1 MKIKKISFAILL
13 LFFPLSGCGIT
24 SGTDKGDSQ
33 TERITERVL
42 SIDEYPLTS
51 YFQYETLDL
60 SGLVVKAFSYSGESL
75 IGEGEIVQDYLI
87 SDEEGNIL
95 KDGYRLKETGDFP
108 LTISKDG
115 YTSCTLSISV
125 YPSSDFHQ
133 TLEIT
138 SRPKTSYYIGESFSS
153 DGLRLT
159 RKTTRRTEEGKKNY
173 AFTQEDYQRTI
184 DGQDANGYVFQDYK
198 RHTLEISAQGLE
210 DILSVNLSLSATNKG
225 NQFNLNNY
233 PDDSVPYETSN
244 GQRKLSISNSAK
256 NDTGT
261 NRKTLYGSDEVKL
274 KYTRSD
280 YSRHDVSGW
289 HYRPSTGNI
298 PLLVIPI
305 VRDGYESQATD
316 ETWER
321 INTCFFGDSKD
332 TTFESL
338 RSYYYKSSFGKLNLT
353 GGVTGYVSASTL
365 DPNRNT
371 DNLTATDTASLA
383 QLAFTWARNT
393 YNLNATDFDTDK
405 DGTIDGRWII
415 YIHDIDMGG
424 DGTYWGFTSTT
435 QKVGTKENPLVNSY
449 GWAGAQFL
457 DEYCFTY
464 QHQDINDAH
473 VLIHETGHRMGLR
486 DYYSYGSSSYSP
498 LGGHDRRDHNVFD
511 QNPYSKRLLGW
522 ITPNV
527 VVGNVSTVTLN
538 TSSSEKD
545 SVLVIPDDDYTP
557 EFDRDGKLLFNP
569 FDEYLLVD
577 CFANQNRNK
586 YGWDIYQREALS
598 SQGGRVYHVDSRLQD
613 VKTKAL
619 VSDSSTLL
627 DSPESANADRPISN
641 SDSGM
646 RAEVAYGLPSSA
658 NAYDEIRL
666 ISGWRSGTRYLDHA
680 LSSYNSFADKDLFT
694 TGSTF
699 EISSFPNQFN
709 GKKFNSGKSCSYK
722 VSFTQIPQL

>member
-13 LFFPLSGCGIT
+13 LFFPLSGCGIA
-24 SGTDKGDSQ
+24 SGTDKGVSQ
-33 TERITERVL
+33 TEKISERVL

-51 YFQYETLDL
+51 YYQYETLDL
-60 SGLVVKAFSYSGESL
+60 SGLVVKAFSYSGDRL
-75 IGEGEIVQDYLI
+75 IGEGEIVDDYLI

-138 SRPKTSYYIGESFSS
+138 SRPKTSYFIGESFSS

-173 AFTQEDYQRTI
+173 SFTQEDYQRTI

-198 RHTLEISAQGLE
+198 RHTLELSAQGLE
-210 DILSVNLSLSATNKG
+210 DVLSVSLSLSATNKG

-233 PDDSVPYETSN
+233 PDDSVPYETSS
-244 GQRKLSISNSAK
+244 GQRKLSISNSTK
-256 NDTGT
+256 NDTDTTG
-261 NRKTLYGSDEVKL
+261 KTLYRSDEVKL

-280 YSRHDVSGW
+280 YSRHDASGW
-289 HYRPSTGNI
+289 HYRPSTGNV

-305 VRDGYESQATD
+305 VRNGYESQATD

-365 DPNRNT
+365 NPNRDT

-393 YNLNATDFDTDK
+393 YSLNATDFDTDK

-415 YIHDIDMGG
+415 YIHDIDPSG

-435 QKVGTKENPLVNSY
+435 QKAGTKENPLVNSY

-464 QHQDINDAH
+464 QHKDINDAH
-473 VLIHETGHRMGLR
+473 VLIHETGHRMGLM

-557 EFDRDGKLLFNP
+557 EFDSDGKLLFNP
-569 FDEYLLVD
+569 FDEYLLAD

-586 YGWDIYQREALS
+586 YGWDVYQREALS
-598 SQGGRVYHVDSRLQD
+598 SQGGRVYHVDSRLMD
-613 VKTKAL
+613 VINRVL
-619 VSDSSTLL
+619 VDDSSTLL
-627 DSPESANADRPISN
+627 DSPRSQNADRPISN

-694 TGSTF
+694 TGSSFT
-699 EISSFPNQFN
+699 ISSFPNQFN
-709 GKKFNSGKSCSYK
+709 GEKFNSGKSCSYK